1 MRWAIKKWA
10 VALEILDS
18 PIDSKVAVPCPN
30 VAQKLLNV
38 VSDKRS
44 TTSQHSA
51 RGNDLIFNLSGDF

>member
-38 VSDKRS
+38 VSD
-44 TTSQHSA
+44 
-51 RGNDLIFNLSGDF
+51 